1 MGRVDDETI
10 LALLSQ
16 LMVRTDP
23 DQILDA
29 ALRCIARVGFSKTT
43 FDDIARE
50 AGCARATVYRIFPSK
65 QQLVAALLNREGERL
80 RTGVVDA
87 AHAEDDLAGAV
98 TAFITTAAHTLANHQ
113 ALAFVLMHEPQVIL
127 PYLAFERESAML
139 RLAAGMGAPAFA
151 RFLAL
156 DDATRLAEWVA
167 RITLSYLCS
176 PSEHV
181 NVFEWEQVRSMVD
194 DFVLPGFMKR
204 VAAFEGIK

>member
-1 MGRVDDETI
+1 LKRASLSHTPCGLSDARQRGLCPQCRMTLGDDQTV

-87 AHAEDDLAGAV
+87 ALAEDDLAGAV
-98 TAFITTAAHTLANHQ
+98 TAFITT
-113 ALAFVLMHEPQVIL
+113 
-127 PYLAFERESAML
+127 
-139 RLAAGMGAPAFA
+139 
-151 RFLAL
+151 
-156 DDATRLAEWVA
+156 
-167 RITLSYLCS
+167 
-176 PSEHV
+176 
-181 NVFEWEQVRSMVD
+181 
-194 DFVLPGFMKR
+194 
-204 VAAFEGIK
+204 